1 MRSCHTVLHPDTD
14 DRALRA
20 TEARCAWVEHDA
32 EHGEVVATGPLLP
45 WREAMDAAVLAM
57 QAQDGPAAVLVGTVE
72 PGEVPGILAAEVP
85 PVAVVV
91 VRPGAREEVTR

>member
-32 EHGEVVATGPLLP
+32 EHGDPPLLTDG
-45 WREAMDAAVLAM
+45 REIWI
-57 QAQDGPAAVLVGTVE
+57 TVE
-72 PGEVPGILAAEVP
+72 RAYD
-85 PVAVVV
+85 
-91 VRPGAREEVTR
+91 VRV